1 MYRVRIPLLQKDIGS
16 FTKNETERGKR
27 EREREKVRKK
37 EREREREKVRK
48 KERDKMFFK
57 APNKNSK

>member
-37 EREREREKVRK
+37 ER
-48 KERDKMFFK
+48 DKMFFK